1 MAVAPLQ
8 IPSYAAPQALDW
20 SPLAKLGEVLQTNR
34 KNAEYGRIGRGIADG
49 TIDYRQAAG
58 SLADLGNPDAMF
70 KFLALAETKDKQA
83 KELAASNQVA
93 TSLSGLLGGA
103 PATTGSVAAPASSA
117 PASAPSF
124 VNPGPVMPPVN
135 GAPARPPVAPS
146 ARVWGDEEAEAA
158 GLYEPRPGSPTQNPA
173 PMTLAD
179 LRPPQAAPVA
189 PTAAV
194 TDRPPTP
201 PVPQASPQSASP
213 AVQPSPANGFQGLNA
228 THIPTLLQA
237 VANPY
242 LPAGQKDMVKTLL
255 TRALD
260 ESKTPDKV
268 KVLQQIAAQ
277 SGYRGTLLDL
287 EKELRAAGKTEITLD
302 QKAETAEAKAAGE
315 AAGKRRAEMFAA
327 AGSAGKTLTN
337 LSRMEGL
344 LGQLEQ
350 GKLSPAK
357 LNVSA
362 WAKSFGLNDEVAARL
377 GFDPK
382 GAASAQALQSLVA
395 ESVLSKIG
403 SGGLPANNFSDADRE
418 FLVSIFPR
426 IANEPGANKI
436 LIEGARRMVQL
447 DIERAK
453 AFQAF
458 KRDPANKAR
467 GFEDFEL
474 EWANKMSNRDLFGD
488 LRREAESIVGAPRDD
503 IGGTLNNPGAA
514 PARQPHGASGSWGDQ
529 PAAQVASPDDA
540 RRLPPGTRFVTPDG
554 REFVR

>member
-8 IPSYAAPQALDW
+8 IPGYAQPTAIDW

-83 KELAASNQVA
+83 KELAASNQFA
-93 TSLSGLLGGA
+93 TSLSGLFGGA
-103 PATTGSVAAPASSA
+103 PATTGAVAAPASSA

-124 VNPGPVMPPVN
+124 VNPGPVMPPIN
-135 GAPARPPVAPS
+135 GAPARAPVAPS

-158 GLYEPRPGSPTQNPA
+158 GLYEPRPGSPPQNPA
-173 PMTLAD
+173 PMRLAD
-179 LRPPQAAPVA
+179 LRPPEAAPVA
-189 PTAAV
+189 PTATV

-201 PVPQASPQSASP
+201 PVSQASQSAAP
-213 AVQPSPANGFQGLNA
+213 AVQPSPTNGFQGLNA

-242 LPAGQKDMVKTLL
+242 LPAGQKDMAKTLL

-268 KVLQQIAAQ
+268 KVLQQIATQ

-395 ESVLSKIG
+395 ESVLGKIG

-503 IGGTLNNPGAA
+503 IGGTLNNPGDA
-514 PARQPHGASGSWGDQ
+514 PTRQPRGATGSWGDQ
-529 PAAQVASPDDA
+529 QPARVASPDDA